1 MRIGITGGKGGTG
14 KSTIA
19 TALARPGT
27 LLVDMDVDCP
37 NDHLILSLSLE
48 KVQDVKQRM
57 PSITE
62 SCDACGACVDV
73 CIENALIQIPGK
85 KPECIQS
92 QCNGCGA
99 CYHRCPKGS
108 IQWEEKVIGSVSK
121 GEGLLSGELNIGE
134 PNAERVVSAMK
145 DIIDQAEKEVDRTI
159 IIDTAAGTHCNVIAA
174 LELCDKVF
182 CVAEPTPLGSH
193 DLDLILTLCARLEK
207 QAQII
212 INKADIGD
220 TSLIEKLAAKHH
232 VDIVA
237 SVPYDESILKG
248 YAKGHSTKIK
258 ELEGLV

>member
-14 KSTIA
+14 KSTMA
-19 TALARPGT
+19 TALARQGT
-27 LLVDMDVDCP
+27 QLVDMDVDCP

-48 KVQDVKQRM
+48 KIQDVKQRI
-57 PSITE
+57 PRITDGCYGCS
-62 SCDACGACVDV
+62 SCIQV
-73 CIENALIQIPGK
+73 CMENALIQIPGQ
-85 KPECIQS
+85 KPECIES

-99 CYHRCPKGS
+99 CYYRCPKNA
-108 IQWEEKVIGSVSK
+108 IEWEEKIIGSIKK

-134 PNAERVVSAMK
+134 PNAERVVSAIK
-145 DIIDQAEKEVDRTI
+145 DIIDQIDNDQI

-193 DLDLILTLCARLEK
+193 DLDLMLTLCASLK
-207 QAQII
+207 KPTQII
-212 INKADIGD
+212 INKSDIGD
-220 TSLIEKLAAKHH
+220 TSLIETLASRHK

-237 SVPYDESILKG
+237 RVPYDESILKN
-248 YAKGHSTKIK
+248 YAAGTSIEIK